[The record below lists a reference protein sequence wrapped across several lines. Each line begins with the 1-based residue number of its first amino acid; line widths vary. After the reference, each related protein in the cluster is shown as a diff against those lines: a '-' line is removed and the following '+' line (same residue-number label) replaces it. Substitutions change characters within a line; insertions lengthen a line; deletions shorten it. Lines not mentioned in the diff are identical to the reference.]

1 MLFEILVSFLNLLSP
16 LSFLDVSYPSAQKVF
31 VSRVYSSEHQ
41 IKKKKEGFVS
51 HLTDVIPEFPTAH
64 ELWVRNVMHLNVLKE
79 TMNNSTRYFK
89 TQVTLSPE
97 SNPETP
103 VFTTPVSVASY
114 FQFPSVPNDGQVYIV
129 RLESSLSSLN
139 YQYIRPE
146 STVTATGVRAHVTF
160 KFEPQ
165 VWRASQFVY
174 IPDVNCYSHLL
185 SQIHQSFREMLYFID
200 ALFFFIIDDLFLFR
214 FF

>member
-1 MLFEILVSFLNLLSP
+1 
-16 LSFLDVSYPSAQKVF
+16 
-31 VSRVYSSEHQ
+31 
-41 IKKKKEGFVS
+41 
-51 HLTDVIPEFPTAH
+51 
-64 ELWVRNVMHLNVLKE
+64 MHLNVLKE

-165 VWRASQFVY
+165 VWRAS
-174 IPDVNCYSHLL
+174 HL
-185 SQIHQSFREMLYFID
+185 SASRMWTVTRICWVKFTSRSGKCFIS
-200 ALFFFIIDDLFLFR
+200 LMPFFFFLIDDLFLFR

>member
-1 MLFEILVSFLNLLSP
+1 
-16 LSFLDVSYPSAQKVF
+16 
-31 VSRVYSSEHQ
+31 
-41 IKKKKEGFVS
+41 
-51 HLTDVIPEFPTAH
+51 
-64 ELWVRNVMHLNVLKE
+64 
-79 TMNNSTRYFK
+79 MNNSTRYFK

-165 VWRASQFVY
+165 VWRASQIVC

-200 ALFFFIIDDLFLFR
+200 ALFFFLIDDLFLFR

>member
-1 MLFEILVSFLNLLSP
+1 MGHWI
-16 LSFLDVSYPSAQKVF
+16 
-31 VSRVYSSEHQ
+31 
-41 IKKKKEGFVS
+41 G
-51 HLTDVIPEFPTAH
+51 VIPVFPTAH
-64 ELWVRNVMHLNVLKE
+64 EVWVRNVMHLNVLKE
-79 TMNNSTRYFK
+79 IMNNSTRYFK

-165 VWRASQFVY
+165 VWRASQFVC
-174 IPDVNCYSHLL
+174 IPDVNCYLHLL
-185 SQIHQSFREMLYFID
+185 SQIHQSFTSREMLYFID
-200 ALFFFIIDDLFLFR
+200 ALFFFLIDDLFLFR